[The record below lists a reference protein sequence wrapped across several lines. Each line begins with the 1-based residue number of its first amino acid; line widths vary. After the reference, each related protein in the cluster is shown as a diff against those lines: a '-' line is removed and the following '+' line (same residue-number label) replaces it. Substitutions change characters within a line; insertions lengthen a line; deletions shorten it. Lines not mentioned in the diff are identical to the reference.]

1 MRIEAYA
8 QVQQLY
14 NTQKPAAVKKPAQT
28 SFADQ
33 VQISSLGKDIQTAKT
48 AVASAS
54 DVREDKIA
62 DIKSRIDNGTYD
74 VDMDDFASKLLG
86 AYKGIF

>member
-1 MRIEAYA
+1 MRIEAYG
-8 QVQQLY
+8 QIQQLY
-14 NTQKPAAVKKPAQT
+14 NAKKPAAVKKDVKT

-33 VQISSLGKDIQTAKT
+33 VQISSLGKDIQTAKS
-48 AVASAS
+48 AVASAA

-62 DIKSRIDNGTYD
+62 DIKNRINNGTYD
-74 VDMDDFASKLLG
+74 VDMDDFASKLIG